1 MATTKNGAV
10 TPAAYVAPAME
21 LVEMG
26 VESAMLVT
34 TSSNLEDYETGTW
47 N

>member
-10 TPAAYVAPAME
+10 TPASYVAPAME

-34 TSSNLEDYETGTW
+34 TSGNLQDYEPVEW

>member
-10 TPAAYVAPAME
+10 TPAAYVVPAME

-26 VESAMLVT
+26 VELAILEASG
-34 TSSNLEDYETGTW
+34 NLQDYDPIDW

>member
-1 MATTKNGAV
+1 MTTMKNGAV
-10 TPAAYVAPAME
+10 TPAAYVAPSME

-26 VESAMLVT
+26 VESAMLLN
-34 TSSNLEDYETGTW
+34 TSGGIEQFGEETW